1 MSLNGSETTSIGAT
15 LTAGFTDQID
25 RAVKEEVSDRCRMM
39 LSCLSKG
46 IGVSMEKL
54 LEVEGI
60 NEFLTTDKPVMC
72 RPCVPPVLEKAVA
85 KVQDAPTTPLVHE
98 AFNPCKCRARV
109 FGSGAKKAM
118 GPQCTRKKVD
128 GSEYCKKH
136 TAELEEEKKT
146 GHQLPF
152 GNYDEPRSS
161 TRLDKAEFGGPCC
174 WEDEKK
180 KSNRGRKKK
189 VKEEPVAEE
198 VGNKVINDIVDKVD
212 GVDMGA
218 GTGLEPLPQEV
229 IERKPES
236 VEKRDDTI
244 CIDGID
250 YMMEEGS
257 SEVVDVEDFSIMG
270 EWIDGK
276 MVWAE
281 GMEEKHKQSLS

>member
-1 MSLNGSETTSIGAT
+1 MSSL
-15 LTAGFTDQID
+15 
-25 RAVKEEVSDRCRMM
+25 C
-39 LSCLSKG
+39 
-46 IGVSMEKL
+46 
-54 LEVEGI
+54 
-60 NEFLTTDKPVMC
+60 TTDARKGCCESARHP
-72 RPCVPPVLEKAVA
+72 A
-85 KVQDAPTTPLVHE
+85 TPIALE

-128 GSEYCKKH
+128 GQEYCKKH

-174 WEDEKK
+174 WADEKK

-189 VKEEPVAEE
+189 VKEEPVVVEE

-229 IERKPES
+229 
-236 VEKRDDTI
+236 V
-244 CIDGID
+244 
-250 YMMEEGS
+250 
-257 SEVVDVEDFSIMG
+257 
-270 EWIDGK
+270 
-276 MVWAE
+276 
-281 GMEEKHKQSLS
+281 EEKTRDLLRRKMIPSALMELIT